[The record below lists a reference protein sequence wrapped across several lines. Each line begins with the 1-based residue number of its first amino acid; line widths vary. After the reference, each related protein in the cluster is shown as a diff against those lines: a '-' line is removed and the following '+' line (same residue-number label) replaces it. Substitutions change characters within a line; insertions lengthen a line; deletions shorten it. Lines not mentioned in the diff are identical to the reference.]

1 MAVNKVIYDGEPLID
16 LTGDTVT
23 ADTLLEGAT
32 AHDASGA
39 AITGAMKSY
48 AVDDVPTMDSEN
60 LVKSGG
66 VYSAIPRVVASDGIE
81 VESYTSAD
89 GKPTYAVSTAGSLT
103 LLWTNPNW
111 NTNFAAQTVSLNLS
125 GYTAIMTVFAY
136 ATSVKTR
143 RGTQTQLVDGATYT
157 FEAPHTSGGN
167 YWFRREV
174 TASTTGVTFGTGGY
188 FENGSFQGG
197 DLYTMPLYIYG
208 IK

>member
-1 MAVNKVIYDGEPLID
+1 MANIIWTPPSGWVEETGAHVSFKAPCDCKVAGSLVIGSNSYSIVDALGNVI
-16 LTGDTVT
+16 TGTG
-23 ADTLLEGAT
+23 GAF
-32 AHDASGA
+32 ASGA
-39 AITGAMKSY
+39 VLDFILDCENSKAYLQNAATG
-48 AVDDVPTMDSEN
+48 
-60 LVKSGG
+60 
-66 VYSAIPRVVASDGIE
+66 
-81 VESYTSAD
+81 
-89 GKPTYAVSTAGSLT
+89 LT

-136 ATSVKTR
+136 ATTVKTH

-157 FEAPHTSGGN
+157 FEAQRRAGDN

-188 FENGSFQGG
+188 FEDGSFQGG
-197 DLYTMPLYIYG
+197 NLYTMPLYIYG